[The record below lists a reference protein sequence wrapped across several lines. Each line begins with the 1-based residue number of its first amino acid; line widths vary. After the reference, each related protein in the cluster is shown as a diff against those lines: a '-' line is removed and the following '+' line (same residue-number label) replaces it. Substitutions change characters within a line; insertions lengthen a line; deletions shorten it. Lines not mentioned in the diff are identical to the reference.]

1 MGHDHTGYELAGLGD
16 LVELLVEGW
25 RIATMHYADRS
36 EAAGPPA
43 AYFGL
48 TRGPGEARGVYV
60 PDDGRALSHRALV
73 EMFRESPR
81 IWKHREAAGVPAPEP
96 AAAEAPETWGE
107 VPEPF
112 PHAVPFDPSTLREVI
127 PVGQVQSVGGLDIAV
142 LSLERHA
149 AGARL
154 RYMCH
159 ASDARTR
166 SEMTVLDV
174 LAVDDAGRRYRVAA
188 TDSRAEGNRL
198 EGCLAVAPA
207 IPPGA
212 RRITVTV
219 GTVWE
224 DGAGTRRTSGP
235 WVFPIRLA
243 AGA

>member
-1 MGHDHTGYELAGLGD
+1 MGLDNAGYELAGLGD

-43 AYFGL
+43 AYFSL
-48 TRGPGEARGVYV
+48 TRGAGEARGVFV

-73 EMFRESPR
+73 DLFRESPR
-81 IWKHREAAGVPAPEP
+81 IWKHRTAAGVPVPDPDAG
-96 AAAEAPETWGE
+96 EAPEDWGE

-112 PHAVPFDPSTLREVI
+112 PLAMTFDPSTLRQVV
-127 PVGQVQSVGGLDIAV
+127 PVGQVQSVGGLDIA
-142 LSLERHA
+142 LLCLERHA

-188 TDSRAEGNRL
+188 VDSRTEGNRL
-198 EGCLAVAPA
+198 EGCLVVAPA
-207 IPPGA
+207 IPEAA

-224 DGAGTRRTSGP
+224 DGAGTERTSGP
-235 WVFPIRLA
+235 WVFPIPLTS
-243 AGA
+243 GA